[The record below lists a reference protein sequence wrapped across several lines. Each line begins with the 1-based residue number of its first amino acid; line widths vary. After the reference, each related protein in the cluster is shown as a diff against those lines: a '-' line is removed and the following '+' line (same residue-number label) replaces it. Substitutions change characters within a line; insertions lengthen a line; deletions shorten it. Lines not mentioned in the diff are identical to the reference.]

1 MDTYDFYVQQLL
13 DFLKSKNY
21 GSSEICGHKRC
32 LKELKAYLQNK
43 NQFYSKKIADEWLKS
58 IQDKVPVTTYSEFK
72 KVLFHLSD
80 LYETGKI
87 NESIYGWRT
96 PPYKMLNLE
105 FKKEIDDFISYY
117 SKHNKKNT
125 TDMVRF
131 TCSRFLIFLQNNGLQ
146 NIQKLKVE
154 NVIRF
159 FEANNYGKSSV
170 EKRNIIY
177 ARMFLKYHAETF
189 TIPEAFYISMDK
201 KLVNHIIF
209 LTKDEKEKFYKF
221 ESENF
226 NLEQVKSFII
236 KIREIYSD
244 TTRKSIIHDINAMYL
259 FFYFNEIGYCP
270 ENVELWLSLI
280 KNKINT
286 GFKVW
291 RRSVRLFQH
300 FQKTGKINPEII
312 YTYYPDRLNSLPFW
326 YSSVCK
332 EYLTLRQREGLQKS
346 SITMC
351 RNCLVR
357 FGIFLQKISI
367 SSFESITA
375 DVLTEFNLTDEHSTV
390 EGKNAYNVR
399 IRNFIEY
406 LEFEKKIVSVK
417 GLHKALF
424 TATAP
429 KIEIVKTLSS
439 VNQKTIAN
447 FQQSSPME
455 ARAKAMTYL
464 GIYMGFRSSDIVNLK
479 YTDIDWEHKTIR
491 ILQQKTQT
499 EIVQPMPDIVGNA
512 IHEYISTGRPYST
525 EPFIFIHHRVPYS
538 KLHRSCCER
547 ALIKVVKTS
556 DVNGFHITRKTFA
569 TNLLQSGTEI
579 NLVVNALGHQSNDT
593 VGDYLNLND
602 EKMLLCTISLNE
614 ANIIFNGEF

>member
-87 NESIYGWRT
+87 NESIYGWQT

-236 KIREIYSD
+236 KIREIY
-244 TTRKSIIHDINAMYL
+244 
-259 FFYFNEIGYCP
+259 
-270 ENVELWLSLI
+270 
-280 KNKINT
+280 
-286 GFKVW
+286 
-291 RRSVRLFQH
+291 
-300 FQKTGKINPEII
+300 
-312 YTYYPDRLNSLPFW
+312 
-326 YSSVCK
+326 
-332 EYLTLRQREGLQKS
+332 
-346 SITMC
+346 
-351 RNCLVR
+351 
-357 FGIFLQKISI
+357 
-367 SSFESITA
+367 
-375 DVLTEFNLTDEHSTV
+375 
-390 EGKNAYNVR
+390 
-399 IRNFIEY
+399 
-406 LEFEKKIVSVK
+406 
-417 GLHKALF
+417 
-424 TATAP
+424 
-429 KIEIVKTLSS
+429 
-439 VNQKTIAN
+439 
-447 FQQSSPME
+447 
-455 ARAKAMTYL
+455 
-464 GIYMGFRSSDIVNLK
+464 
-479 YTDIDWEHKTIR
+479 
-491 ILQQKTQT
+491 
-499 EIVQPMPDIVGNA
+499 
-512 IHEYISTGRPYST
+512 
-525 EPFIFIHHRVPYS
+525 
-538 KLHRSCCER
+538 
-547 ALIKVVKTS
+547 
-556 DVNGFHITRKTFA
+556 
-569 TNLLQSGTEI
+569 
-579 NLVVNALGHQSNDT
+579 
-593 VGDYLNLND
+593 
-602 EKMLLCTISLNE
+602 
-614 ANIIFNGEF
+614 